1 MVNKNYYKEMTRL
14 IYQDLAWG
22 PIYKKSDGN
31 YIKDTDNKSEIY
43 IKKSLRIMKIPLK
56 KLKTKQYLISELEE
70 KVGFLRNMEQK

>member
-1 MVNKNYYKEMTRL
+1 MTRL

-56 KLKTKQYLISELEE
+56 
-70 KVGFLRNMEQK
+70 N